1 MRAILASM
9 LLALLALSAVAQ
21 TPRVYGR
28 LTHRMETGKVKNL
41 AKDLLTFSPLAGG
54 PDITVKVGADT
65 RLTKD
70 NKPAHLTDIKA
81 GNYVRVMFPIGEG
94 TVTAQS
100 ITLLD
105 EKDIPA
111 RK

>member
-1 MRAILASM
+1 MKAILASV
-9 LLALLALSAVAQ
+9 LLGLMALAAAAQ

-28 LTHRMETGKVKNL
+28 LTHRMETAKVKSLN
-41 AKDLLTFSPLAGG
+41 KDLLTFSPLPGG

-70 NKPAHLTDIKA
+70 NKPAHLQDIKA

-100 ITLLD
+100 VTLLN

>member
-1 MRAILASM
+1 MKAILVSV
-9 LLALLALSAVAQ
+9 LLALIALSGAAQ
-21 TPRVYGR
+21 TPRVYGH
-28 LTHRMETGKVKNL
+28 LTHRIETGKIKNL
-41 AKDLLTFSPLAGG
+41 DKDLLTFSPLPGG
-54 PDITVKVGADT
+54 PVITVKVGAET

-70 NKPAHLTDIKA
+70 NKPAHLADIKA
-81 GNYVRVMFPIGEG
+81 GSYVRVLFPIGEG

-100 ITLLD
+100 VALLD